1 MRRSWKPLRCSLL
14 SWNLLRSGVRRSR
27 WLPFRPRLEVL
38 ETRAVPAYVS
48 ASSIPGADGGTAM
61 VTGDFNHDGKLDMAV
76 ADQGFNWVNVFLGN
90 GDGTFQAPIKA
101 ATDKPVQGLT
111 TADLNGDGNLDL
123 VATSYNV
130 SEACVMLGNG
140 DGTFKLGV
148 DYTSGGQP
156 YQVLVADINGD
167 GKPDIL
173 TADTTDTKI
182 GVLWGRGDGTFLV
195 GTPVTVPH
203 APVAMALGHFFG
215 DSSKLDIAFG
225 CSGDDT
231 NLYIVRGNGD
241 GTFQPAVKIE
251 ANVDTGALAAA
262 DLNGDGKL
270 DLVDYASRDNQ
281 IQVFMGNGNG
291 TFQAP
296 VIYPAGSC
304 YSSTQIQLVDIRHNG
319 KLDLVTIN
327 PGSNDLSVY
336 LGNGDGTFQPPT
348 NYVVGI
354 SPDCMAIGDFNRDGM
369 LDIAAADYMG
379 GDFAVLQG
387 NGNGTFQAAT
397 DVTVGSYALY
407 ASAPYDIAEGDLNH
421 DGVPDLV
428 VTDWRAST
436 VNVLLGNGDGTFQPP
451 VSYAVGTSPYGVV
464 LADLTGDGAL
474 DILTANRD
482 ADASHDISILMGN
495 GDGTFQPATY
505 VADGTGTNSVAVAD
519 LNGDG
524 KLDLAATNLNDRTLS
539 IMFGNGN
546 GKFQTPINYS
556 TDIDPTQVVVADLNR
571 DGKPDLVVNNYHGS
585 DVGIYLNQGGGS
597 FSVAN
602 FYNSAS
608 GGVGNQGGPVFA
620 DLTGNGILDMLN
632 PSANWFYVAL
642 GKGDGT
648 FQNASSVISH
658 DNPAALVVGDM
669 TGDNTPDVAV
679 ANGGSMNLRVF
690 RGKGDGTFVQDAVYA
705 GAGRSPNDLVA
716 ADLTG
721 DGELDLAIVDSGAPT
736 VTIMRNQSPS
746 AVYFNL
752 TALATPR
759 AGVSC
764 PFTVTAI
771 NSAGQTV
778 TSYSGTVH
786 FTSNDP
792 AAVLPADVRLTNGV
806 GTVSVTF
813 GTSGNEYLRGRD
825 TANSKITGTS
835 HTFAVAGPVASPV
848 DHFSVSAAATST
860 AGSSLNVTVT
870 ALDKS
875 NQPVSAYTG
884 TVHFTSSD
892 KQAVLPVDYT
902 FTSGDVGSHVF
913 TVTLKTAGN
922 QSVAVADAANNSKNG
937 SASVTVNPA
946 GVSQL
951 SVTGFPN
958 PATAGVAGNFTVA
971 AEDVYG
977 NINPSYTGTVQF
989 SSSDPQA
996 TGLPNSVLTN
1006 GVGTFSITLKT
1017 AGAQSIT
1024 AMDAAQSAIAGTDN
1038 VTVNSAA
1045 AVSLTVAGFPSSA
1058 TAGSV
1063 GKITVTA
1070 FDSFGNRATGYAGTI
1085 QFTSSDKAASLPAN
1099 GGLSSGLAMFNVTLK
1114 TAGTQS
1120 ITATDTLNKA
1130 LTASEVNITVTAA
1143 ATGQFAVA
1151 GFPSPMTAGV
1161 SGTFTVT
1168 AEDAF
1173 GNFTPG
1179 YTGTV
1184 HFSSSD
1190 PGATLPDNT
1199 TLTNGTGTFSA
1210 TLDKAGSQTITATD
1224 TASSLITGTS
1234 PAIVVNPAAADHLLI
1249 STPANA
1255 NAGIAFDFTVSALDA
1270 FGNTATGYAGT
1281 VHLTSSDS
1289 TAVLPGDSALTNGA
1303 GTFSVTLNNLGTQT
1317 IAASDSMNGS
1327 ITGISP
1333 SITVTPPPAT
1343 HFALSTPPSSSAGA
1357 AFNFT
1362 VTALDRFGNT
1372 AVGYSGTVHFSS
1384 SDSGA
1389 SLPADSTLTNGVG
1402 TFNATLTVAGNQTI
1416 TASDTVS
1423 STISGTCPVI
1433 SVGPGI
1439 PERLVPAG
1447 PPGNAV
1453 AGVVVSPPLV
1463 VKVEDKYGN
1472 VVTSDNTDRVTV
1484 AFFSG
1489 PGTFTS
1495 SSTVTVTVS
1504 NGVATFANL
1513 VFTAGG
1519 DYLLN
1524 IFNNDGR
1531 LAPAPLAVQVRRNG
1545 PAPSWLPVFAANFT
1559 HSAEYYRVNVT
1570 AVYERYLGRAPDS
1583 AGLASWVSQ
1592 MQQGLSDEH
1601 LEANFIGS
1609 AEYIKSHGGA
1619 GAGWIKGMY
1628 LDLLGRTPTPAEVD
1642 TWLQALNG
1650 GESTI
1655 AIAYGFAASAER
1667 EGLRVNVDYQ
1677 QDLGR
1682 SPTPAEVQSWVDA
1695 FESGRTNEDVVAGF
1709 VGSGEYFFE
1718 HFGNASD
1725 WFASVYQTLFAQAAN
1740 VAGNAPSYL
1749 PALAGTLTHS
1759 AEYYSGVVTAAYQRY
1774 LGRGPD
1780 AAGLA
1785 GWVMQMQQGLS
1796 DEHLE
1801 ASFIGSAEYINSHGG
1816 AGAGWVKGMYHDLL
1830 GRTPSQAE
1838 IDGWIKALAD
1848 GESTTDIAFGF
1859 AASAEREGQRVTA
1872 DYQQY
1877 LGRTPTP
1884 AEVKSW
1890 VNTFVNGSK
1899 TNEDVVAGFVGSVE
1913 YFKNH
1918 NSDAQDWL
1926 NHAVLAL
1933 LGPGGF

>member
-1 MRRSWKPLRCSLL
+1 
-14 SWNLLRSGVRRSR
+14 
-27 WLPFRPRLEVL
+27 
-38 ETRAVPAYVS
+38 
-48 ASSIPGADGGTAM
+48 M

-304 YSSTQIQLVDIRHNG
+304 YSSTQIQLVDLRHNG

-354 SPDCMAIGDFNRDGM
+354 SPDCLAIGDFHQDGN

-428 VTDWRAST
+428 VTDWRANT
-436 VNVLLGNGDGTFQPP
+436 VSVLLGNGDGTFQPP

-474 DILTANRD
+474 DIITANRD

-505 VADGTGTNSVAVAD
+505 VADGSGTNSVAVAD

-539 IMFGNGN
+539 IMFGNGD
-546 GKFQTPINYS
+546 GTFQKPINYS

-571 DGKPDLVVNNYHGS
+571 DGKPDLIVNNFHGS
-585 DVGIYLNQGGGS
+585 DVGVYLNQGGGS

-705 GAGRSPNDLVA
+705 SAGRSPNDLVA

-721 DGELDLAIVDSGAPT
+721 DGELDLAIADSGAPT

-764 PFTVTAI
+764 PFTITAI
-771 NSAGQTV
+771 NSAGRTV

-806 GTVSVTF
+806 GTVSMTF

-825 TANSKITGTS
+825 TANPKITGTS

-848 DHFSVSAAATST
+848 DHFSVTVAATST

-870 ALDKS
+870 ALDKF

-902 FTSGDVGSHVF
+902 FASGDVGSHVF
-913 TVTLKTAGN
+913 AVTLKTAGN
-922 QSVAVADAANNSKNG
+922 QSLGVADAANNAKNG
-937 SASVTVNPA
+937 SATVTVNPA
-946 GVSQL
+946 GISQL
-951 SVTGFPN
+951 GVTGFPN

-977 NINPSYTGTVQF
+977 NIDPSYNGTVQF

-996 TGLPNSVLTN
+996 TELPNSVLTN
-1006 GVGTFSITLKT
+1006 GVGSFSITLKT

-1024 AMDAAQSAIAGTDN
+1024 ATDTASSSVTGTDH
-1038 VTVNSAA
+1038 VTVKAA
-1045 AVSLTVAGFPSSA
+1045 GATSLVASGFPNSV

-1063 GKITVTA
+1063 AKITVTA
-1070 FDSFGNRATGYAGTI
+1070 FDAFGNLATGYTGTI
-1085 QFTSSDKAASLPAN
+1085 QFTSSDKAAGLPAN
-1099 GGLSSGLAMFNVTLK
+1099 SGLTNGAGTFNVTLK
-1114 TAGTQS
+1114 TTGTQS
-1120 ITATDTLNKA
+1120 ITATDTVNKN
-1130 LTASEVNITVTAA
+1130 LTASETNITVAAA
-1143 ATGQFAVA
+1143 ATGQFLVA
-1151 GFPSPMTAGV
+1151 GFPSPVTAGV
-1161 SGTFTVT
+1161 GGTFTVT

-1179 YTGTV
+1179 YAGTI
-1184 HFSSSD
+1184 HFTSSD
-1190 PGATLPDNT
+1190 PGASLPANSS
-1199 TLTNGTGTFSA
+1199 LTNGTGTFSA
-1210 TLDKAGSQTITATD
+1210 MLDKTGSQTITATD

-1234 PAIVVNPAAADHLLI
+1234 AAIGVNPAAADHLLV
-1249 STPANA
+1249 STPANV
-1255 NAGIAFDFTVSALDA
+1255 NAGTAFTFTVSTLDR
-1270 FGNTATGYAGT
+1270 FGNVATSYAGT
-1281 VHLTSSDS
+1281 VHFTCSDS
-1289 TAVLPGDSALTNGA
+1289 SGSLPADSTLANGS
-1303 GTFSVTLNNLGTQT
+1303 GTFNAILDQLGNQT
-1317 IAASDSMNGS
+1317 ITATDTSTAS
-1327 ITGISP
+1327 ITGASPGIYVKPALVNHFTISVP
-1333 SITVTPPPAT
+1333 SNSTAGS
-1343 HFALSTPPSSSAGA
+1343 ALS
-1357 AFNFT
+1357 FT
-1362 VTALDRFGNT
+1362 VTAVDTLGNT
-1372 AVGYSGTVHFSS
+1372 ATSYSGTVHFTS
-1384 SDSGA
+1384 SDGNA
-1389 SLPADSTLTNGVG
+1389 SLPADSTLTNGIG
-1402 TFNATLTVAGNQTI
+1402 SFSATLTTAGNQTI

-1423 STISGTCPVI
+1423 STLSGTCPVI

-1447 PPGNAV
+1447 PPANVV

-1513 VFTAGG
+1513 VFTAAG

-1545 PAPSWLPVFAANFT
+1545 PAPSWLPAFAANLT
-1559 HSAEYYRVNVT
+1559 HSAEYYRVIVT
-1570 AVYERYLGRAPDS
+1570 AVYEHYLGRAPDS
-1583 AGLASWVSQ
+1583 AGLAGWVSQ

-1619 GAGWIKGMY
+1619 GAGWVKGMY
-1628 LDLLGRTPTPAEVD
+1628 QDLLGRTPTPAEVN

-1667 EGLRVNVDYQ
+1667 EGLRVTMDYQ

-1682 SPTPAEVQSWVDA
+1682 SPTPAEVKSWVDA

-1709 VGSGEYFFE
+1709 VGSGEYFFK
-1718 HFGNASD
+1718 HFGNTSD
-1725 WFASVYQTLFAQAAN
+1725 WFASAYQTLFAQAAN

-1749 PALAGTLTHS
+1749 PALGGTLTHS
-1759 AEYYSGVVTAAYQRY
+1759 AEYYSGIVTSAYERY
-1774 LGRGPD
+1774 LGRGPN

-1785 GWVMQMQQGLS
+1785 GWVMLMQQGLS

-1838 IDGWIKALAD
+1838 IDGWVKALAN

-1859 AASAEREGQRVTA
+1859 AAGAEREGLRVTA

-1884 AEVKSW
+1884 AEVMSW
-1890 VNTFVNGSK
+1890 VNAFVNGSK

-1926 NHAVLAL
+1926 NQTVLAL

>member
-1 MRRSWKPLRCSLL
+1 M
-14 SWNLLRSGVRRSR
+14 RRSR
-27 WLPFRPRLEVL
+27 WLPFQPRLEVL

-251 ANVDTGALAAA
+251 ANVDTGALATA

-319 KLDLVTIN
+319 KLDLITVN

-348 NYVVGI
+348 NYVAGV
-354 SPDCMAIGDFNRDGM
+354 SPDCLAVGDFNRDGM

-474 DILTANRD
+474 DIITANRD
-482 ADASHDISILMGN
+482 ADASHDISILRGN

-524 KLDLAATNLNDRTLS
+524 KPDLAATNLNDRTLS
-539 IMFGNGN
+539 IMFGNGD
-546 GKFQTPINYS
+546 GTFQTPINYS

-642 GKGDGT
+642 GNGNGT

-705 GAGRSPNDLVA
+705 SAGRSPNDLVA

-746 AVYFNL
+746 AIYFNL

-764 PFTVTAI
+764 PFTITAI

-792 AAVLPADVRLTNGV
+792 AAVLPADVRLSNGV
-806 GTVSVTF
+806 GTVSMTF

-825 TANSKITGTS
+825 TANPKITGTS
-835 HTFAVAGPVASPV
+835 HTFAVAGAVVAV
-848 DHFSVSAAATST
+848 DHFSVTVAATTT
-860 AGSSLNVTVT
+860 AGSSLSVTVT

-875 NQPVSAYTG
+875 NRPVTGYTG

-892 KQAVLPVDYT
+892 NQAALPTNYT

-913 TVTLKTAGN
+913 AVTLKTAGN
-922 QSVAVADAANNSKNG
+922 QSIAVTDAANNAKSG
-937 SASVTVNPA
+937 SAAVTVNA
-946 GVSQL
+946 AAVSQL
-951 SVTGFPN
+951 TVTGFPN
-958 PATAGVAGNFTVA
+958 PATAGVSSTFTVA
-971 AEDVYG
+971 AEDAYG
-977 NINPSYTGTVQF
+977 NVNPNYAGTVQF

-996 TGLPNSVLTN
+996 TALPNSALTN

-1024 AMDAAQSAIAGTDN
+1024 ATDAASSSVTGTDN
-1038 VTVNSAA
+1038 VTVKAA
-1045 AVSLTVAGFPSSA
+1045 GATTLVASGFPNSV

-1063 GKITVTA
+1063 AKITVTA
-1070 FDSFGNRATGYAGTI
+1070 FDPFGNPATGYTGTI
-1085 QFTSSDKAASLPAN
+1085 QFTSSDMAAGLPAN
-1099 GGLSSGLAMFNVTLK
+1099 SGLTSGVGTFNVTLK

-1120 ITATDTLNKA
+1120 ITATDTVNKN
-1130 LTASEVNITVTAA
+1130 LTATESNITVMAA
-1143 ATGQFAVA
+1143 ATGQFVVA
-1151 GFPSPMTAGV
+1151 GFPSPVTAGV
-1161 SGTFTVT
+1161 GGTFAVT

-1179 YTGTV
+1179 YAGTI

-1190 PGATLPDNT
+1190 AGASLPANSI
-1199 TLTNGTGTFSA
+1199 LTNGTGTFSA

-1224 TASSLITGTS
+1224 TASSLITGAS
-1234 PAIVVNPAAADHLLI
+1234 PAIVVNPAAADHLLV
-1249 STPANA
+1249 STPANV
-1255 NAGIAFDFTVSALDA
+1255 NAGTAFSFTVSALDRFGNIA
-1270 FGNTATGYAGT
+1270 TSYAGTVHFTCSDSSGSLPGDSTLANGSGTFNATLDQLGNQTITATDTATASITGASPGIHVNPALANHFTLSVPSNSMAGSAFDLTVTAIDTFGNTATNYT
-1281 VHLTSSDS
+1281 
-1289 TAVLPGDSALTNGA
+1289 
-1303 GTFSVTLNNLGTQT
+1303 
-1317 IAASDSMNGS
+1317 
-1327 ITGISP
+1327 
-1333 SITVTPPPAT
+1333 
-1343 HFALSTPPSSSAGA
+1343 
-1357 AFNFT
+1357 
-1362 VTALDRFGNT
+1362 
-1372 AVGYSGTVHFSS
+1372 GTVHFTS
-1384 SDSGA
+1384 SDGNA
-1389 SLPADSTLTNGVG
+1389 SLPADSTLTNGIG
-1402 TFNATLTVAGNQTI
+1402 SFSATLTTAGNQTIRATDTVSSSVTGVSPAVVVSPGATKRFGFAMPAGGATAGIAFNFTLVAQDTYGNATPGYNGTVHFSSSDSAAALPADSALSNGVGSFSSTLYQAGNQTI
-1416 TASDTVS
+1416 TA
-1423 STISGTCPVI
+1423 
-1433 SVGPGI
+1433 
-1439 PERLVPAG
+1439 R
-1447 PPGNAV
+1447 
-1453 AGVVVSPPLV
+1453 
-1463 VKVEDKYGN
+1463 
-1472 VVTSDNTDRVTV
+1472 
-1484 AFFSG
+1484 
-1489 PGTFTS
+1489 
-1495 SSTVTVTVS
+1495 
-1504 NGVATFANL
+1504 
-1513 VFTAGG
+1513 
-1519 DYLLN
+1519 
-1524 IFNNDGR
+1524 
-1531 LAPAPLAVQVRRNG
+1531 
-1545 PAPSWLPVFAANFT
+1545 
-1559 HSAEYYRVNVT
+1559 
-1570 AVYERYLGRAPDS
+1570 
-1583 AGLASWVSQ
+1583 
-1592 MQQGLSDEH
+1592 
-1601 LEANFIGS
+1601 
-1609 AEYIKSHGGA
+1609 
-1619 GAGWIKGMY
+1619 
-1628 LDLLGRTPTPAEVD
+1628 
-1642 TWLQALNG
+1642 
-1650 GESTI
+1650 
-1655 AIAYGFAASAER
+1655 
-1667 EGLRVNVDYQ
+1667 
-1677 QDLGR
+1677 
-1682 SPTPAEVQSWVDA
+1682 
-1695 FESGRTNEDVVAGF
+1695 DVV
-1709 VGSGEYFFE
+1709 
-1718 HFGNASD
+1718 N
-1725 WFASVYQTLFAQAAN
+1725 
-1740 VAGNAPSYL
+1740 
-1749 PALAGTLTHS
+1749 S
-1759 AEYYSGVVTAAYQRY
+1759 A
-1774 LGRGPD
+1774 
-1780 AAGLA
+1780 
-1785 GWVMQMQQGLS
+1785 
-1796 DEHLE
+1796 
-1801 ASFIGSAEYINSHGG
+1801 
-1816 AGAGWVKGMYHDLL
+1816 
-1830 GRTPSQAE
+1830 
-1838 IDGWIKALAD
+1838 
-1848 GESTTDIAFGF
+1848 
-1859 AASAEREGQRVTA
+1859 
-1872 DYQQY
+1872 
-1877 LGRTPTP
+1877 
-1884 AEVKSW
+1884 
-1890 VNTFVNGSK
+1890 
-1899 TNEDVVAGFVGSVE
+1899 
-1913 YFKNH
+1913 
-1918 NSDAQDWL
+1918 
-1926 NHAVLAL
+1926 
-1933 LGPGGF
+1933 